1 MVCKKAA
8 FRKEQ
13 PFCFSFLYLKLNLLF
28 PFPFPESCCKR
39 DAAELSQDKGAP
51 YQIQVSKSFEKK
63 CKHQRQNRL
72 ACHGY
77 VHTFFSKGKSLQ
89 RRLIDQAWNRKQ
101 IATDRMRSAGTPMR
115 IRLSEAS
122 YCMYGNKKQED
133 ICQNRFGKDLPVL
146 FSETFQKH
154 YFCCSIRFSSGRTRI
169 SMVIKQRLP
178 PITFDT
184 GSARKTPSVPM
195 WSTYGIR

>member
-1 MVCKKAA
+1 MQKGCLSQRTA
-8 FRKEQ
+8 FL
-13 PFCFSFLYLKLNLLF
+13 FFFSILKTESAFPLSVSRELLQA
-28 PFPFPESCCKR
+28 

-51 YQIQVSKSFEKK
+51 YQIQVSRSFEKK

-89 RRLIDQAWNRKQ
+89 RRLIDQTRNRKQ
-101 IATDRMRSAGTPMR
+101 IGTDRMRSAGTPMR

-146 FSETFQKH
+146 FQKL
-154 YFCCSIRFSSGRTRI
+154 F
-169 SMVIKQRLP
+169 KN
-178 PITFDT
+178 IT
-184 GSARKTPSVPM
+184 SAAPFASVPAEPESA
-195 WSTYGIR
+195 W